1 LQSQARELDKA
12 NKTIQRSKKAK
23 EFSALFEENDG
34 LQRKLETQEEDFRL
48 QNRTLMEELSKVCD
62 EKEHLMSEVERLRTG
77 SLAGGAT
84 EEQGGKLTHLQA
96 ENIAL
101 QKSLQ
106 ALQEKLQDTSSTDG
120 EEQQTSVASSNA
132 RVLELEVKLATE
144 EEEKRIL
151 KQRLEETQDTARRQQ
166 AELQS
171 ELEKWTEKAKKKQD
185 SLVHLQEEKERYFH
199 ESRASFDEM
208 VRSKDHEI
216 HVSTR
221 TVCTL
226 GEHLEHL
233 HTVKLCRS
241 L

>member
-1 LQSQARELDKA
+1 
-12 NKTIQRSKKAK
+12 
-23 EFSALFEENDG
+23 
-34 LQRKLETQEEDFRL
+34 
-48 QNRTLMEELSKVCD
+48 M
-62 EKEHLMSEVERLRTG
+62 HYP
-77 SLAGGAT
+77 
-84 EEQGGKLTHLQA
+84 
-96 ENIAL
+96 
-101 QKSLQ
+101 

-151 KQRLEETQDTARRQQ
+151 KQRLEEIQDTARRQQ

-216 HVSTR
+216 HILQDQIASLKRDMEAKNEVSVTR
-221 TVCTL
+221 EEIAKQL
-226 GEHLEHL
+226 GSLRSGAACL
-233 HTVKLCRS
+233 VSILCS
-241 L
+241 